1 MDEPNKDTIENLIKK
16 ASFDAMLN
24 FMTNHERNQWA
35 RAGYPG
41 LRTKKCAE
49 LLKFI
54 PEDRVRK
61 KLSD

>member
-1 MDEPNKDTIENLIKK
+1 MDKFSEESIEALAKK
-16 ASFDAMLN
+16 ASFNAMVN

>member
-1 MDEPNKDTIENLIKK
+1 MDIETLIKK
-16 ASFDAMLN
+16 ASFNAMVN

-41 LRTKKCAE
+41 LRNKKCAE

-54 PEDRVRK
+54 PEDKVK
-61 KLSD
+61 EKLSD

>member
-1 MDEPNKDTIENLIKK
+1 MDIETLIKK
-16 ASFDAMLN
+16 ASFNAMVN

-41 LRTKKCAE
+41 LRAKKCAE

-54 PEDRVRK
+54 PEDKVK
-61 KLSD
+61 EKLSD